1 MSLSEEAGEGAPGD
15 PVMLRKLK
23 SAIAAFEMSLSG
35 KLRLPKG
42 LQSAGWVAKRTA
54 SANLLIGD
62 APLPFAAVIS
72 AIATLDNG
80 DGPLRA
86 TLVFAGQPL
95 VEDQAWH
102 AAQAAAGHS
111 SIPVNSITPP
121 PSRTRPLLNPDD

>member
-72 AIATLDNG
+72 ASATLDHG

-86 TLVFAGQPL
+86 TLVFAGHTL
-95 VEDQAWH
+95 VEYQARQE
-102 AAQAAAGHS
+102 ARAGTGHHS
-111 SIPVNSITPP
+111 IYVTA
-121 PSRTRPLLNPDD
+121 